1 MTWHSFQHGTQKG
14 GTDCMVAVTH
24 KSKTASWPM
33 REVQTEYCHIW
44 NSKQHHCV
52 HKKKNKDREKT
63 KKEAENME
71 WKT

>member
-1 MTWHSFQHGTQKG
+1 
-14 GTDCMVAVTH
+14 MVAVTH

-33 REVQTEYCHIW
+33 REVQTKHRHIC

-71 WKT
+71 RKT